1 MKNPLKINAGDGDTA
16 PFLVLYISDENYL
29 GSIFIDITSEQLR
42 ALATEI
48 DEANAKRK
56 EIAA

>member
-16 PFLVLYISDENYL
+16 PFLVLDISDENYL

-42 ALATEI
+42 ALAAEI

-56 EIAA
+56 AVA